1 MCEVLGRVVLVEELH
16 LQYHVLACVHVYDEV
31 GRVNVVGELYFG
43 MMQQDMEEFRPRR
56 LVETL

>member
-1 MCEVLGRVVLVEELH
+1 
-16 LQYHVLACVHVYDEV
+16 VYDEV

-43 MMQQDMEEFRPRR
+43 MMQQDIEEFRPRR